1 MTSWKKESSGQYLNA
16 TLLEGKP
23 DQEVTISEATVETV
37 GQDDERKIVLAF
49 RGKEKRMIV
58 NRTNGDTLAQ
68 AFGDEIE
75 GWAGKEI
82 TLFVIP
88 NVYQGK
94 PGLRIRPPAIPDED
108 LTDEALSI
116 GDLPF

>member
-16 TLLEGKP
+16 SLLEGKP
-23 DQEVTISEATVETV
+23 DQTVTISEATVETV

-49 RGKEKRMIV
+49 HNRDKRMIV
-58 NRTNGDTLAQ
+58 NRTNGDTLAL

-75 GWAGKEI
+75 GWVGKEI
-82 TLFVIP
+82 TLFTIP

-94 PGLRIRPPAIPDED
+94 PGLRIRPPATPDEQF
-108 LTDEALSI
+108 TDEALTD
-116 GDLPF
+116 DLPF